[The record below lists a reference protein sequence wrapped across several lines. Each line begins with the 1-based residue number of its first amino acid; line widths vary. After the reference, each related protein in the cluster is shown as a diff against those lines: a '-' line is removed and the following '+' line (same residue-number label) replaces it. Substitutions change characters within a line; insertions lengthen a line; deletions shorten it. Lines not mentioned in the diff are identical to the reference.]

1 MTLAAAANSPGVSVE
16 KRLEEDIERA
26 ENRYLRASLVTLI
39 TSGRLPRAALKDYAV
54 LRWPFQAHADPAMML
69 SHAGVPAAATTSA
82 TCWKTSTTR
91 SFRPK
96 GEGDHPGLWVQFA
109 ERLGATREE
118 LDEAA
123 ANPLAEV
130 IGFPRTMTYFCRRG
144 APAALATW
152 YADEAQLPEVHGATA
167 LALRKFYGLD
177 DETIE
182 YFLEHVRA
190 DIGHTDATENPGRAS
205 TCAGATTWR
214 GRAARRRSRCGRGA
228 RCTRVSCVSY
238 AAVTPSSAGRPRP
251 NGVRPDVRRIQRPPP
266 RAAGD
271 IGHVQPS
278 RPDAGRRCSCSMAS
292 PQTPTCGNPW
302 PSA

>member
-1 MTLAAAANSPGVSVE
+1 MTLAAAASDPGVAVE
-16 KRLEEDIERA
+16 DRLQEDLARP
-26 ENRYLRASLVTLI
+26 ENRYLRAPIVALI
-39 TSGRLPRAALKDYAV
+39 TSGKLPKAALKDYAV

-69 SHAGVPAAATTSA
+69 SHAAFLQGDDV
-82 TCWKTSTTR
+82 R
-91 SFRPK
+91 HLLENVYDEIFRPK

-190 DIGHTDATENPGRAS
+190 DIGHTDATENLIGKYV
-205 TCAGATTWR
+205 R
-214 GRAARRRSRCGRGA
+214 GRHDMARARR
-228 RCTRVSCVSY
+228 
-238 AAVTPSSAGRPRP
+238 AASVTLWAWREMHEGILREL
-251 NGVRPDVRRIQRPPP
+251 RRRH
-266 RAAGD
+266 AF
-271 IGHVQPS
+271 
-278 RPDAGRRCSCSMAS
+278 
-292 PQTPTCGNPW
+292 
-302 PSA
+302 